1 MIELLYFASQIQCGV
16 GGDFL
21 NIKVDVYQNQ
31 ELVKTMTVEDRILL
45 PVDSIDDLT
54 FEYSIIN
61 NTTECKSL
69 ANPTELVLAPDDD
82 LPNLP
87 GFDNQNSISSILDGL
102 NEYQELFLVELGTTD
117 TKSSAYDL
125 QDFMAI
131 VDNNPNVNKTSD
143 VSNLF
148 AD

>member
-16 GGDFL
+16 GGEFL

-31 ELVKTMTVEDRILL
+31 ELVKTMIVEDRVLL

-61 NTTECKSL
+61 NTTECTSL
-69 ANPTELVLAPDDD
+69 ANPTELVLSPDDA
-82 LPNLP
+82 LPNIP

-102 NEYQELFLVELGTTD
+102 NEYQELFLVELGTTN
-117 TKSSAYDL
+117 TESSAYDL

-131 VDNNPNVNKTSD
+131 VDNNPNIDEISE
-143 VSNLF
+143 VSSLF